1 MTDLDRVLELQTNDT
16 TTDQLKHRRQTLAEH
31 AELKAI
37 DAREAAIAAS
47 VVEPRAERDSL
58 GREQKRLED
67 EIAGI
72 EQKVAVVLHQLYE
85 EGLTSPK
92 EAQALQ
98 ADLESLKRR
107 QAVLED
113 EVLELMEKIEP
124 LDEALAGSVA
134 ELETAREDRE
144 RTRAALVAAQAAI
157 DAELAAVAESRI
169 QLAAAV
175 SPEMLKSYEELRP
188 QYGGIAIARLV
199 GPTCQGC
206 FLSLAAAEVDELRRR
221 PADELVHCPDCGR
234 ILVR

>member
-37 DAREAAIAAS
+37 DAREVAIAAS

-134 ELETAREDRE
+134 ELETVREDRE

-169 QLAAAV
+169 QLAVAV

>member
-1 MTDLDRVLELQTNDT
+1 MTDLDRVLDLQTSDT
-16 TTDQLKHRRQTLAEH
+16 TTDQLKHRRETFAEF
-31 AELKAI
+31 AELKSI
-37 DAREAAIAAS
+37 DVREAAILAS

-107 QAVLED
+107 QTTLED
-113 EVLELMEKIEP
+113 EVLELMERIEP
-124 LDEALAGSVA
+124 LDETLSGSVVD
-134 ELETAREDRE
+134 LETVRQDRE
-144 RTRAALVAAQAAI
+144 RTRAALVAAQAAV
-157 DAELAAVAESRI
+157 DAELAAVAEARI

-199 GPTCQGC
+199 GSTCQGC

>member
-1 MTDLDRVLELQTNDT
+1 MTDLDRVLDLQTSDT
-16 TTDQLKHRRQTLAEH
+16 TTDQLRHRRETLAEY

-37 DAREAAIAAS
+37 DVREAEIVAS

-107 QAVLED
+107 QAALED

-124 LDEALAGSVA
+124 LDAALAGSVA
-134 ELETAREDRE
+134 DLETVRGDRE
-144 RTRAALVAAQAAI
+144 RTKAALVAAQAAV
-157 DAELAAVAESRI
+157 DSELAAVAESRI

-199 GPTCQGC
+199 GATCQGC

>member
-124 LDEALAGSVA
+124 LDEALTGSVA
-134 ELETAREDRE
+134 ELETVREDRE
-144 RTRAALVAAQAAI
+144 RTKAALVAAQAAI

>member
-37 DAREAAIAAS
+37 DVREAEIVAS
-47 VVEPRAERDSL
+47 VAEPRAERDTL

-107 QAVLED
+107 QAALED

-124 LDEALAGSVA
+124 LDAALAISIVDLESV
-134 ELETAREDRE
+134 REERE
-144 RTRAALVAAQAAI
+144 RTKAALAAAQAAI
-157 DAELAAVAESRI
+157 DAELAAVAESRV

-175 SPEMLKSYEELRP
+175 SSEMLKSYEELRP

>member
-37 DAREAAIAAS
+37 DVREAEIVAS
-47 VVEPRAERDSL
+47 VAEPRAERDTL

-107 QAVLED
+107 QAALED

-124 LDEALAGSVA
+124 LDAALAISIVDLESV
-134 ELETAREDRE
+134 REERE
-144 RTRAALVAAQAAI
+144 RTKAALAAAQAAI
-157 DAELAAVAESRI
+157 DAELAAVAESRV

-175 SPEMLKSYEELRP
+175 SSEMLKSYEELRP

-221 PADELVHCPDCGR
+221 PADELVYCPDCGR

>member
-37 DAREAAIAAS
+37 DIREAEIVAS

-72 EQKVAVVLHQLYE
+72 EQKVAVVFHQLYE

-113 EVLELMEKIEP
+113 EVLDLMEKIEP
-124 LDEALAGSVA
+124 LDEVLAVSVA
-134 ELETAREDRE
+134 EIETVREDRE
-144 RTRAALVAAQAAI
+144 RTKAALAAAQAAI

-169 QLAAAV
+169 GLAAAV

-188 QYGGIAIARLV
+188 QYEGIAIARLV

>member
-1 MTDLDRVLELQTNDT
+1 MTDLDRVLDLQTSDT
-16 TTDQLKHRRQTLAEH
+16 TTDQLRHRRETLAEH

-37 DAREAAIAAS
+37 DVREAEIVAS

-124 LDEALAGSVA
+124 LDAALAGSVA
-134 ELETAREDRE
+134 DLETVRGDRE
-144 RTRAALVAAQAAI
+144 RTKAALVAAQAAV

-199 GPTCQGC
+199 GSTCQGC

>member
-1 MTDLDRVLELQTNDT
+1 MTDLDRVLDLQTSDT
-16 TTDQLKHRRQTLAEH
+16 TTDQLRHRRETLAEH

-37 DAREAAIAAS
+37 DVREAEIVAS

-124 LDEALAGSVA
+124 LDAALAGSVA
-134 ELETAREDRE
+134 DLETVRGDRE
-144 RTRAALVAAQAAI
+144 RIKTALVAAQAAV

-199 GPTCQGC
+199 GATCQGC

>member
-134 ELETAREDRE
+134 ELETVREDRE
-144 RTRAALVAAQAAI
+144 RTKAALLAAQAAI

-169 QLAAAV
+169 QLAASV

>member
-58 GREQKRLED
+58 AREQKRLED

-134 ELETAREDRE
+134 ELETVREDRE
-144 RTRAALVAAQAAI
+144 RTKAALVAAQAAI